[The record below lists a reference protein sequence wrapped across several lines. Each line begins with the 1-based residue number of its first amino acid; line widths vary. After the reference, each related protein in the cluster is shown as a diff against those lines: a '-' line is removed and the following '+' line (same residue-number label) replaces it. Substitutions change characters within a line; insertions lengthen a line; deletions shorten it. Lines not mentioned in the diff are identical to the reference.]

1 MATTLDKPA
10 QPTQAARQR
19 AANLRTALVLA
30 SIAVLF
36 FFGIMVARY
45 VGDGESGMT
54 VLGIAVL
61 LFLGVAIG
69 RNLWKA
75 RK

>member
-1 MATTLDKPA
+1 MATVTSK
-10 QPTQAARQR
+10 PTQPSQAERQR

-36 FFGIMVARY
+36 FFGIMAARY